1 MSDKQTV
8 LQQAI
13 MSRSFR
19 DRESAER
26 AYIAI
31 AARGYKDDEIHVLMS
46 DQTRDRLFPKDGEK
60 TDMGNKAFAGAG
72 VGVAVGGAL
81 GATLGGFA
89 ALAAALT
96 IPGLGIV
103 IAGPIAGA
111 LAGGA
116 AGATAGGLVGMMVG
130 AGIPEEQARA
140 YETDLKAGGIVLGVT
155 PRHDEDARYFE
166 GEWRG
171 TNVPR

>member
-8 LQQAI
+8 VQQSI
-13 MSRSFR
+13 MTSSFR

-26 AYIAI
+26 AYDAI
-31 AARGYKDDEIHVLMS
+31 SARGYKDDEIHVLMS
-46 DQTRDRLFPKDGEK
+46 DETRTQLFPRDAKT
-60 TDMGNKAFAGAG
+60 TDMGNRAFEGAGAG
-72 VGVAVGGAL
+72 VAIGGAV
-81 GATLGGFA
+81 GATLAGFA
-89 ALAAALT
+89 AAAAALT

-103 IAGPIAGA
+103 VAGPIAGA

-130 AGIPEEQARA
+130 AGIPEERA
-140 YETDLKAGGIVLGVT
+140 KAHETDLKAGGIVLGVM

-166 GEWRG
+166 ADWRG
-171 TNVPR
+171 TNGRR